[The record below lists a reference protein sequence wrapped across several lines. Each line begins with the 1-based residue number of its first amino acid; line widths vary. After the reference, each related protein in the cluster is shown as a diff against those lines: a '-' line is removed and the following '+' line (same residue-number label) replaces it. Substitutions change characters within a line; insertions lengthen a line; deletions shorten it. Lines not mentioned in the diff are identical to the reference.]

1 MAESRTRLARHE
13 AIADG
18 TMAFHFSRPGDFLF
32 QAGQNVQLTL
42 GEGWEN
48 RTFTIASAP
57 HEAEVMIA
65 TRMRDSAF
73 KNRLKALEPGDS
85 VSIDGP
91 NGMMVL
97 HPDAQRPAVFIAGG
111 IGITP
116 FLSMLRDASHR
127 RLGHRVT
134 LFYSNRRAASAAFL
148 GELQALEK
156 AHLNFRLVSTLT
168 EEGGEPIG
176 EALLR
181 RHLSDFKEP
190 VYYLAGPPAMTMD
203 VQGMLAGL
211 GASPDEVVSEEFYG
225 Y

>member
-1 MAESRTRLARHE
+1 
-13 AIADG
+13 
-18 TMAFHFSRPGDFLF
+18 MAFHFGKPRDFVF
-32 QAGQNVQLTL
+32 RAGQNVLVTL
-42 GEGWEN
+42 DGSEES

-57 HEAEVMIA
+57 HERELMIA
-65 TRMRDSAF
+65 TRMRDSVF
-73 KNRLKALEPGDS
+73 KNRLKTLEAGGA

-97 HPDAQRPAVFIAGG
+97 HTDARRPAVFIAGG

-127 RLGHRVT
+127 RLDHRIT
-134 LFYSNRRAASAAFL
+134 LFYSNRRASSAAFL
-148 GELQALEK
+148 DELRVLEK
-156 AHLNFRLVSTLT
+156 GYSKFRLVSTLT

-181 RHLSDFKEP
+181 RHLAQFEEP

-203 VQGMLAGL
+203 LQGMLAGL
-211 GASPDEVVSEEFYG
+211 GIAPDGVQSEEFYG